1 MKSKLIM
8 MVGLLAVVAGCAI
21 AAPERVEKSAFKGM
35 ELYSWKPEGK
45 DWHFSLLV
53 GTNRQKSDEEIRKSE
68 QAIVGMDELKK
79 RLAKLAE
86 GEQVFW
92 KNLAKEP
99 IPEQTAKDLK
109 SFCDGIKI
117 KLEQT

>member
-1 MKSKLIM
+1 
-8 MVGLLAVVAGCAI
+8 
-21 AAPERVEKSAFKGM
+21 
-35 ELYSWKPEGK
+35 
-45 DWHFSLLV
+45 
-53 GTNRQKSDEEIRKSE
+53 
-68 QAIVGMDELKK
+68 MDELKK